1 MSTRLTWALGAVFV
15 LCAFS
20 VAAASP
26 RTVVAQTNC
35 DVADAGNDAV
45 EQEFLQLLNSYR
57 STKGAGALTVSPAL
71 NRAAAWMATD
81 LGGRSTLTH
90 TDSLGR
96 SPWVRMPN
104 CGYGSPGG
112 ENLAGGLAYESAAAA
127 LDAWKRSPS
136 HNDVMLAADFRE
148 VGIARVYAAGSRY
161 SYYWVTTFGYGG
173 GAPAPTATPAPPTPT
188 PVPVAEV
195 KPAPPPPEPA
205 AANAQPAAPAPK
217 PTQAPLVTEVSL
229 KPGAAYVTWAGSP
242 TPPERAFSGVAHSIQ
257 IVYAYDPWAGVWLRW
272 SPQLDPQLQTLDQ
285 LVPGGKYWVIT
296 RAATKLPL
304 W

>member
-1 MSTRLTWALGAVFV
+1 MSTRLTWALGAV
-15 LCAFS
+15 LALS
-20 VAAASP
+20 ALAQAAAGP
-26 RTVVAQTNC
+26 QTAVAQTNC
-35 DVADAGNDAV
+35 DVSDAANDAV
-45 EQEFLQLLNSYR
+45 EQEFLRLLNAYR
-57 STKGAGALTVSPAL
+57 ASKGAGALTVSPAL

-81 LGGRSTLTH
+81 LGGRPALSH

-104 CGYGSPGG
+104 CGYGVPGG

-127 LDAWKRSPS
+127 LDAWKHSPS
-136 HNDVMLAADFRE
+136 HNDVMLAPDFVE

-161 SYYWVTTFGYGG
+161 GYYWVTTFGYGG
-173 GAPAPTATPAPPTPT
+173 GAPAPTATPVPPTPI
-188 PVPVAEV
+188 PAPAL
-195 KPAPPPPEPA
+195 KPAPPPPAPA
-205 AANAQPAAPAPK
+205 AASARPAAPAPPPQ
-217 PTQAPLVTEVSL
+217 PTQAPLATEVVL

-242 TPPERAFSGVAHSIQ
+242 TPPERAFAGVAHSLQ

-272 SPQLDPQLQTLDQ
+272 SPQLDPELQTLDE